1 MAAVPSIGRA
11 ARVEGGPAPEADLTR
26 ALYEQYANQIFRYCL
41 HQLGSREEAEDAVQ
55 STFLNAFRGIKRG
68 VVPELESAWLF
79 KIAHNVCLS
88 RRRTTW
94 RRGRIESPTDFDV
107 VEELAP
113 APSRRADELIG
124 LQDVLEQLPENQR
137 RAILLRE
144 WQGLSYREIAE
155 ELELSQAAVETL
167 IFRARRAL
175 ASGLEQPP
183 ERKRRVV
190 RGTDLGNLLAGL
202 KSLLLGGGAAMKVA
216 ATVAVVS
223 ASTVVVAAPV
233 VQYRAQSHRPQTLA
247 VKSSTPGA
255 PAAQAGSQAA
265 GRQTASVA
273 GPEIAFPGKHGAPD
287 HARRLVHGFLAP
299 GLAAAQVTGA
309 SAPDGS
315 SADAPPAPA
324 APAADSTP
332 AADPTPASAPAN
344 AAQAEPQHVPAAPVA
359 PAEKSTSSGQGATT
373 GGSSTTSAPDVKTTD
388 VKTTDVKTT
397 DVKTTDVKTTDAKA
411 TDSQQPAAG
420 TSGGTSGGTP
430 STTQPVVAPPTT
442 QPVVAPPTTAPTPV
456 VQTKTATIQA
466 PAVIAVAPSTA
477 SQYGIQSSST
487 APTVP
492 SGSSPSTGKPV
503 VTTPPVVT
511 APVVSAPVV
520 SAPPA
525 VTTPAAPASSP
536 VTRTPVVA
544 PPTTT
549 TQPAPV
555 VSSPTIKLSSGSTS
569 IGTPK
574 NTSSGKSGGN
584 G

>member
-1 MAAVPSIGRA
+1 M
-11 ARVEGGPAPEADLTR
+11 RVEGGLAPEADLTR

-202 KSLLLGGGAAMKVA
+202 KSLLLGGGAAVKVA

-223 ASTVVVAAPV
+223 ASTVVVTAPV
-233 VQYRAQSHRPQTLA
+233 VQYRVQSHRPQSLA
-247 VKSSTPGA
+247 VKSSTSSA
-255 PAAQAGSQAA
+255 PAAQAGSQAVVLQA
-265 GRQTASVA
+265 GSIA
-273 GPEIAFPGKHGAPD
+273 GPEAAFPGKRGAPD
-287 HARRLVHGFLAP
+287 HARRLVLGFLAP

-324 APAADSTP
+324 AADAAPAADSTP
-332 AADPTPASAPAN
+332 ASAPATG
-344 AAQAEPQHVPAAPVA
+344 AQAEPQHVPAAPVA
-359 PAEKSTSSGQGATT
+359 PAEKSTPSGQGATT
-373 GGSSTTSAPDVKTTD
+373 IGSSNTNAPDVNTTD
-388 VKTTDVKTT
+388 VKATDS
-397 DVKTTDVKTTDAKA
+397 KA
-411 TDSQQPAAG
+411 TDSQQPA
-420 TSGGTSGGTP
+420 SSTSGGTP

-442 QPVVAPPTTAPTPV
+442 QPVVAPPTTAPTPI
-456 VQTKTATIQA
+456 VQTKTTTQTQTIQA
-466 PAVIAVAPSTA
+466 PAVIPMAPSTA
-477 SQYGIQSSST
+477 AQYGTQSSSPPPTVPSDSSSST
-487 APTVP
+487 AQ
-492 SGSSPSTGKPV
+492 PV
-503 VTTPPVVT
+503 VTTPPVV
-511 APVVSAPVV
+511 PAPVV

-525 VTTPAAPASSP
+525 VTTSSAPASNP
-536 VTRTPVVA
+536 VTRTPVIA

-569 IGTPK
+569 IGIPK
-574 NTSSGKSGGN
+574 DTSWKSGGN

>member
-11 ARVEGGPAPEADLTR
+11 ARVEGGLAPEADLTR

-202 KSLLLGGGAAMKVA
+202 KSLLLGGGAAVKVA

-233 VQYRAQSHRPQTLA
+233 VQYRAQSHRPQSLA
-247 VKSSTPGA
+247 VKSSTSSA
-255 PAAQAGSQAA
+255 PAAQAGSQAVVLQA
-265 GRQTASVA
+265 GSIA
-273 GPEIAFPGKHGAPD
+273 GPEAAFPGRHGGLSSGQ
-287 HARRLVHGFLAP
+287 RLVHGLFAP
-299 GLAAAQVTGA
+299 EGAAPPVTA
-309 SAPDGS
+309 TSAADGS
-315 SADAPPAPA
+315 TVDAPSAPAPA
-324 APAADSTP
+324 TPAADSAA
-332 AADPTPASAPAN
+332 AADSAPASAPAATP
-344 AAQAEPQHVPAAPVA
+344 AATAPAEPQHVQPA
-359 PAEKSTSSGQGATT
+359 PATSADKSAPSGQSATT
-373 GGSSTTSAPDVKTTD
+373 VASPSSKATDSKATDTKSAS
-388 VKTTDVKTT
+388 
-397 DVKTTDVKTTDAKA
+397 
-411 TDSQQPAAG
+411 TDSQQPASSS
-420 TSGGTSGGTP
+420 SGG
-430 STTQPVVAPPTT
+430 STATT
-442 QPVVAPPTTAPTPV
+442 QPVVAPPTTAPTPI
-456 VQTKTATIQA
+456 VQTKTTTQTIQA
-466 PAVIAVAPSTA
+466 PGVIPMAPSTA
-477 SQYGIQSSST
+477 TQYLGTQSSSSQSSGQ
-487 APTVP
+487 
-492 SGSSPSTGKPV
+492 SGSAQSSTKPV
-503 VTTPPVVT
+503 VTTPPVASAPVVA
-511 APVVSAPVV
+511 APVVS
-520 SAPPA
+520 PPA
-525 VTTPAAPASSP
+525 VVTTPAAPSAP
-536 VTRTPVVA
+536 VTRAPVVA

-555 VSSPTIKLSSGSTS
+555 VSSPSISLSSGSTS
-569 IGTPK
+569 IGKPRD
-574 NTSSGKSGGN
+574 TSSKAGGN
-584 G
+584 S